1 MSERHHIGRGP
12 SGKANTPA
20 TRPPATRLG
29 RTGRPSSRASSPRGP
44 AAILGRRPGR
54 ILGIIGSL
62 AGAALAIAACSR
74 GGAQYAGELYSVDDF
89 YGGIVADEPRAALV
103 GREVLSAGGN
113 AADAAVAA
121 YFVMSATM
129 PSTAGLGGGGVCV
142 VHRAEDDNITT
153 DVLDFLPRAAAGGLV
168 AVPASARGMAALS
181 ARYGKLPWAQLVAPA
196 EGIAQTGEATSRA
209 LAHDVALG
217 ERKLRADPQMAAL
230 FTRPDGSM
238 LAQGDNLRQ
247 PELAGVLGQIRA
259 KGASELYGG
268 VLGQQL
274 AASAQ
279 AVGAPLTIEDLR
291 GYRAQLHQ
299 PLAIAWGDQ
308 QVFLPQP
315 PAAGG
320 VSVAQMLKA
329 LDDADDNRAAFLADA
344 SMRITADRAQWMQ
357 PNGDAAQPADSLV
370 SDEYVSRVMQ
380 GHQSGRATPTAS
392 LPVPA
397 QRLPENPF
405 AASVV
410 AVDAEGLG
418 VACNFTMNALFG
430 AGRIAQGT
438 GIILAPAPDDRG
450 FGFSALAPL
459 IVANNNNGELY
470 YISAASGGMAGLI
483 AQAELLHAVTEE
495 RVPLETAML
504 RGRVYHGVEPDVAYF
519 DVSGDDDPSAALTAA
534 GYQVEQR
541 DALGRVNAIFC
552 PRGTP
557 TDPDSCQLRNDYRG
571 NGLATLVSGR

>member
-12 SGKANTPA
+12 SGKAIEAAVPA
-20 TRPPATRLG
+20 RR
-29 RTGRPSSRASSPRGP
+29 R
-44 AAILGRRPGR
+44 RRPMRRMAGL
-54 ILGIIGSL
+54 LG
-62 AGAALAIAACSR
+62 ALAVAACAR
-74 GGAQYAGELYSVDDF
+74 GGAQYAGELYEVDDF

-103 GREVLSAGGN
+103 GREVLNAGGN
-113 AADAAVAA
+113 AADAVAAA

-142 VHRAEDDNITT
+142 VHRAEDDKIASE
-153 DVLDFLPRAAAGGLV
+153 VLDFLPRAAAGGLV

-196 EGIAQTGEATSRA
+196 ESIAQTGEAASRA
-209 LAHDVALG
+209 LARDVVLA

-230 FTRPDGSM
+230 FTRADGSM
-238 LAQGDNLRQ
+238 IGEGDNLRQ

-259 KGASELYGG
+259 KGPNELYSG

-279 AVGAPLTIEDLR
+279 AIGAPLTIEDLR
-291 GYRAQLHQ
+291 GFTAQFRK
-299 PLAIAWGDQ
+299 PLTIEWGDQ
-308 QVFLPQP
+308 NVYLPQP

-320 VSVAQMLKA
+320 ISVAQMLKA
-329 LDDADDNRAAFLADA
+329 LDEAGDNDRPTFLADA
-344 SMRITADRAQWMQ
+344 SMRITADRAQWMEPTGEAKQ
-357 PNGDAAQPADSLV
+357 DPQALISDDHVAQI
-370 SDEYVSRVMQ
+370 MQ
-380 GHQSGRATPTAS
+380 GHVAGRATPPAS
-392 LPVPA
+392 LPSPA
-397 QRLPENPF
+397 QRLSENSQ

-418 VACNFTMNALFG
+418 VACNFTMNAIFG

-438 GIILAPAPDDRG
+438 GIILAPAPSADTRG
-450 FGFSALAPL
+450 YSALAPM
-459 IVANNNNGELY
+459 IMANEHNGELY
-470 YISAASGGMAGLI
+470 YVSAASGGLPGVL
-483 AQAELLHAVTEE
+483 AQAELFYAVTEQ
-495 RVPLETAML
+495 RMPLEAAML
-504 RGRVYHGVEPDVAYF
+504 RSRIYHAADPDIVFF
-519 DVSGDDDPSAALTAA
+519 DVSGDDDPSGALSAA

-541 DALGRVNAIFC
+541 EGLGRVNAIFC

-557 TDPDSCQLRNDYRG
+557 RDPDSCQLRNDYRG